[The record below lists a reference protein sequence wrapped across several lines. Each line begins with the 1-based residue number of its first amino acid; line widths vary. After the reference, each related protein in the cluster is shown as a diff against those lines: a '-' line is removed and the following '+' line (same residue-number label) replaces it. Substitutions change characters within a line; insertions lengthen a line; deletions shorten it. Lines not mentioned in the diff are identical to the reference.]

1 MMKSI
6 NNMRIP
12 DLVLDA
18 CVSQPNTPETDAMEF
33 VDHDVTVQYSNGEI
47 KVLKVKARDPQDAI
61 EGVMRHG

>member
-1 MMKSI
+1 
-6 NNMRIP
+6 MRIP

-33 VDHDVTVQYSNGEI
+33 VDHDVTVQYANGEI

-61 EGVMRHG
+61 EGVMRHGQKRFDR